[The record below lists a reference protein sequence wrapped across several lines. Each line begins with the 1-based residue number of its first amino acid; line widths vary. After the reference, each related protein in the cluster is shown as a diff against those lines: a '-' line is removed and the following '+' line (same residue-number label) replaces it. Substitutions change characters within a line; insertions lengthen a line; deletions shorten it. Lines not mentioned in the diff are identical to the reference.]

1 MTIIYHRE
9 RAFSGNM
16 KTADPVLL
24 LHFTDF
30 EDADQFKQKRT
41 QCNYCTTTL
50 ARKNVSTVLPS
61 TRLILNRCEA
71 WNSSRAGQRVSILS
85 Y

>member
-1 MTIIYHRE
+1 MSDILTATYHDASHCDYSYTTQNTRF
-9 RAFSGNM
+9 RM

-50 ARKNVSTVLPS
+50 ARKNVSIVVRSASLP
-61 TRLILNRCEA
+61 REELLCP
-71 WNSSRAGQRVSILS
+71 
-85 Y
+85 

>member
-1 MTIIYHRE
+1 
-9 RAFSGNM
+9 M

-24 LHFTDF
+24 VHFTDF

-50 ARKNVSTVLPS
+50 ARKNVSATRNPKPVSYTHLTLP
-61 TRLILNRCEA
+61 TR
-71 WNSSRAGQRVSILS
+71 G
-85 Y
+85 